1 MNSARGAA
9 FAVIS
14 GGEQRR
20 VRLVATLC
28 PQARVAWSV
37 SDVGFDEGGALVLR
51 DWLQI
56 VQHLGRVDGI
66 IIGDSRVNDRR
77 FELVRSL
84 GLPAVLVGVPWDEDP
99 IPHVENSL
107 PGAGVDEAV
116 DHLVELGYRRIAYI
130 GGPNDGVQALHRRDL
145 FLSKIE
151 EAGLEPVAAIST
163 RYSPN
168 SAALH
173 TDQLLELAAPPTAIL
188 YGSDPM
194 ALGGIRAAHRRGV
207 SVPEELS
214 VVGFDDLQLSEW
226 FSPLTTV
233 HRDVPHR
240 GRAVATLLLRM
251 LGQDLDPFDIG
262 QPYLVVRD
270 STTSPPRPAAT
281 AVASKFD

>member
-1 MNSARGAA
+1 MNTARGAA

-14 GGEQRR
+14 GGEQRL
-20 VRLVATLC
+20 VRLVATLF

-37 SDVGFDEGGALVLR
+37 SDVGFDEGGAPVLR

-116 DHLVELGYRRIAYI
+116 DHLVELGHRRIAYI
-130 GGPNDGVQALHRRDL
+130 GGPNNRVQALHRRDT
-145 FLSKIE
+145 FLRKIE

-207 SVPEELS
+207 SYPRS
-214 VVGFDDLQLSEW
+214 CPSSASMTCSSASGS
-226 FSPLTTV
+226 
-233 HRDVPHR
+233 
-240 GRAVATLLLRM
+240 LLR
-251 LGQDLDPFDIG
+251 
-262 QPYLVVRD
+262 
-270 STTSPPRPAAT
+270 SPPFT
-281 AVASKFD
+281 AMCHNGAVLWPPCCFACWDKIWIHSTSVSRTS